1 MCSSHGAHMW
11 KRTCQDSHYRNT
23 IHWCLSIL
31 PTHPRGFPWTSF
43 TCSKGWPKNGTRQW
57 HEVRRVELVERWSVK
72 SLKQMIWRVS
82 NLAFQT
88 THLGFHG
95 SSAGATPMKSLPR
108 SKPGRRVGV
117 TINATPP
124 PANQKTWLPHLW
136 TSEICLGAHLRPS
149 WNPILEKWR
158 VFWCIPFVV
167 LGGQNDVLLRTPSQ
181 RRNPATLQGT
191 ELGRTSLPDRCLTS
205 VSFFGS
211 ATFPDFETAWLAAG
225 GELPLRLSG
234 MQRIRGSKSIEV
246 FWRLKKFGANKCCLL
261 LRAKKK

>member
-31 PTHPRGFPWTSF
+31 PTHLRGFPWTSF

-95 SSAGATPMKSLPR
+95 SSAGATPMKSLPSLR
-108 SKPGRRVGV
+108 HWASLVAGS
-117 TINATPP
+117 AL
-124 PANQKTWLPHLW
+124 QSMPHLLLR
-136 TSEICLGAHLRPS
+136 TEKHSSSSLDHVLLFFFAHLRPS
-149 WNPILEKWR
+149 LKSKFRKVEG
-158 VFWCIPFVV
+158 VLMHSVLAV
-167 LGGQNDVLLRTPSQ
+167 LGGQNDVQADAIAEKEPCNSTG
-181 RRNPATLQGT
+181 NWGTLKFT
-191 ELGRTSLPDRCLTS
+191 PDRCLTS
-205 VSFFGS
+205 VSLRQRNVSRFWNS
-211 ATFPDFETAWLAAG
+211 LTSSRRWTTAAA
-225 GELPLRLSG
+225 
-234 MQRIRGSKSIEV
+234 I
-246 FWRLKKFGANKCCLL
+246 WN
-261 LRAKKK
+261 AKDTRQ